1 MKKLI
6 LSLAAVAA
14 LASCATN
21 ENETPTTNYDLNEIR
36 VSSQALEATTKAP
49 FEGSTIDAT
58 DHVLLAY
65 VPTTITENNY
75 TTLYNSG
82 NSGDYIKFT
91 NNQATG
97 FCDATGNTPQPKYYP
112 ASGEVWI
119 CGLFPAAG
127 WTSLSET
134 ATHSIEGNTDIMAAA
149 QKKSVKGGEVQ
160 TLAFKHLLTKLNITF
175 IAETGAATQWGDV
188 TKIGSVGLLL
198 ALHWIFFYGSIKAS
212 NVSIGVVCLSLMSI
226 FTAIFEP
233 LINRHRISF
242 REILFSL
249 VAVLGIVLIFHFD
262 TRYRVGICMGVISS
276 ALASLFT
283 IVNKKV
289 AVNYTSSTMLLYEML
304 GGFLGLSCILPAY
317 LHYFPV
323 PSILPGAQ
331 DLIYL
336 LCLASVCTVGLYIL
350 QIQVLKVI
358 SAFTVNLSY
367 NLEPIYSIIGAML
380 IFQEAKDLNFSF
392 YLGLGLIVLSVV
404 LQTLNVLSQHHKF
417 IPSLYVKWKR

>member
-1 MKKLI
+1 MRSSSLSCIVFTLDSFYMKEAFIKLHLSILIAGGTGVFGKLISLNEGLLVWYRMMFASVMFFLLLSFLKKLRK
-6 LSLAAVAA
+6 V
-14 LASCATN
+14 
-21 ENETPTTNYDLNEIR
+21 
-36 VSSQALEATTKAP
+36 
-49 FEGSTIDAT
+49 
-58 DHVLLAY
+58 
-65 VPTTITENNY
+65 
-75 TTLYNSG
+75 TL
-82 NSGDYIKFT
+82 
-91 NNQATG
+91 
-97 FCDATGNTPQPKYYP
+97 
-112 ASGEVWI
+112 
-119 CGLFPAAG
+119 
-127 WTSLSET
+127 
-134 ATHSIEGNTDIMAAA
+134 
-149 QKKSVKGGEVQ
+149 
-160 TLAFKHLLTKLNITF
+160 
-175 IAETGAATQWGDV
+175 GDV

-233 LINRHRISF
+233 LINRHRISL

-331 DLIYL
+331 DLS
-336 LCLASVCTVGLYIL
+336 LASVCTVGLYIL

>member
-1 MKKLI
+1 
-6 LSLAAVAA
+6 
-14 LASCATN
+14 
-21 ENETPTTNYDLNEIR
+21 
-36 VSSQALEATTKAP
+36 
-49 FEGSTIDAT
+49 
-58 DHVLLAY
+58 
-65 VPTTITENNY
+65 
-75 TTLYNSG
+75 
-82 NSGDYIKFT
+82 
-91 NNQATG
+91 
-97 FCDATGNTPQPKYYP
+97 
-112 ASGEVWI
+112 
-119 CGLFPAAG
+119 
-127 WTSLSET
+127 
-134 ATHSIEGNTDIMAAA
+134 
-149 QKKSVKGGEVQ
+149 
-160 TLAFKHLLTKLNITF
+160 
-175 IAETGAATQWGDV
+175 
-188 TKIGSVGLLL
+188 
-198 ALHWIFFYGSIKAS
+198 
-212 NVSIGVVCLSLMSI
+212 MSI

-233 LINRHRISF
+233 LINRHRISL

-317 LHYFPV
+317 LHYFPA

-392 YLGLGLIVLSVV
+392 YLGLGLILLSVV

>member
-1 MKKLI
+1 MRSSSLSCIVFTLDSFYMKEAFIKLHLSILIAGGTGIFGKLISLNEGLLVWYRMMFASVMFFLLLSFLKKLRK
-6 LSLAAVAA
+6 V
-14 LASCATN
+14 
-21 ENETPTTNYDLNEIR
+21 
-36 VSSQALEATTKAP
+36 
-49 FEGSTIDAT
+49 
-58 DHVLLAY
+58 
-65 VPTTITENNY
+65 
-75 TTLYNSG
+75 TL
-82 NSGDYIKFT
+82 
-91 NNQATG
+91 
-97 FCDATGNTPQPKYYP
+97 
-112 ASGEVWI
+112 
-119 CGLFPAAG
+119 
-127 WTSLSET
+127 
-134 ATHSIEGNTDIMAAA
+134 
-149 QKKSVKGGEVQ
+149 
-160 TLAFKHLLTKLNITF
+160 
-175 IAETGAATQWGDV
+175 GDV

-233 LINRHRISF
+233 LINRHRISL

-304 GGFLGLSCILPAY
+304 GGFLGLSCILPFY
-317 LHYFPV
+317 LHHFPV
-323 PSILPGAQ
+323 SSILPGAQ

-336 LCLASVCTVGLYIL
+336 FCLASVCTVGLYIL

>member
-1 MKKLI
+1 MRSSSLSCIVFTLDSFYMKEAFIKLHLSILIAGGTGIFGKLISLNEGLLVWYRMMFASVMFFLLLSFLKKLRK
-6 LSLAAVAA
+6 V
-14 LASCATN
+14 
-21 ENETPTTNYDLNEIR
+21 
-36 VSSQALEATTKAP
+36 
-49 FEGSTIDAT
+49 
-58 DHVLLAY
+58 
-65 VPTTITENNY
+65 
-75 TTLYNSG
+75 TL
-82 NSGDYIKFT
+82 
-91 NNQATG
+91 
-97 FCDATGNTPQPKYYP
+97 
-112 ASGEVWI
+112 
-119 CGLFPAAG
+119 
-127 WTSLSET
+127 
-134 ATHSIEGNTDIMAAA
+134 
-149 QKKSVKGGEVQ
+149 
-160 TLAFKHLLTKLNITF
+160 
-175 IAETGAATQWGDV
+175 GDV

-233 LINRHRISF
+233 LINRHRISL

-350 QIQVLKVI
+350 HPNNIGRCGHICNASYAVKSTVRGQGVGKVI
-358 SAFTVNLSY
+358 VTDC
-367 NLEPIYSIIGAML
+367 LEKAKEIG
-380 IFQEAKDLNFSF
+380 FR
-392 YLGLGLIVLSVV
+392 V
-404 LQTLNVLSQHHKF
+404 LQFNAVVKSNTTALKLYQKLGFTQLGTIPGGFLNKDGVYEDIIVHYKEL
-417 IPSLYVKWKR
+417 

>member
-1 MKKLI
+1 MVPYDVRLRNVF
-6 LSLAAVAA
+6 SAAFVSEKAA
-14 LASCATN
+14 ES
-21 ENETPTTNYDLNEIR
+21 DLGR
-36 VSSQALEATTKAP
+36 C
-49 FEGSTIDAT
+49 
-58 DHVLLAY
+58 
-65 VPTTITENNY
+65 
-75 TTLYNSG
+75 
-82 NSGDYIKFT
+82 
-91 NNQATG
+91 NQ
-97 FCDATGNTPQPKYYP
+97 D
-112 ASGEVWI
+112 WL
-119 CGLFPAAG
+119 CG
-127 WTSLSET
+127 T
-134 ATHSIEGNTDIMAAA
+134 A
-149 QKKSVKGGEVQ
+149 
-160 TLAFKHLLTKLNITF
+160 
-175 IAETGAATQWGDV
+175 
-188 TKIGSVGLLL
+188 VGLALDILL
-198 ALHWIFFYGSIKAS
+198 WKYQSLQCIHRRG
-212 NVSIGVVCLSLMSI
+212 LSFADEH

-233 LINRHRISF
+233 LINRHRISL

-336 LCLASVCTVGLYIL
+336 FCLASVCTVGLYIL

>member
-1 MKKLI
+1 MKEAFIKLHLSILIAGGTGIFGKLISLNEGLLVWYRMMFASVMFFLLLSFLKKLRK
-6 LSLAAVAA
+6 V
-14 LASCATN
+14 
-21 ENETPTTNYDLNEIR
+21 
-36 VSSQALEATTKAP
+36 
-49 FEGSTIDAT
+49 
-58 DHVLLAY
+58 
-65 VPTTITENNY
+65 
-75 TTLYNSG
+75 TL
-82 NSGDYIKFT
+82 
-91 NNQATG
+91 
-97 FCDATGNTPQPKYYP
+97 
-112 ASGEVWI
+112 
-119 CGLFPAAG
+119 
-127 WTSLSET
+127 
-134 ATHSIEGNTDIMAAA
+134 
-149 QKKSVKGGEVQ
+149 
-160 TLAFKHLLTKLNITF
+160 
-175 IAETGAATQWGDV
+175 GDV

-233 LINRHRISF
+233 LINRHRISL

-331 DLIYL
+331 DFDFTWLFA
-336 LCLASVCTVGLYIL
+336 LALHVCTVGLYIL

>member
-1 MKKLI
+1 MKEAFIKLHLSILLAGGTGIFGKLI
-6 LSLAAVAA
+6 
-14 LASCATN
+14 
-21 ENETPTTNYDLNEIR
+21 
-36 VSSQALEATTKAP
+36 
-49 FEGSTIDAT
+49 
-58 DHVLLAY
+58 
-65 VPTTITENNY
+65 
-75 TTLYNSG
+75 
-82 NSGDYIKFT
+82 
-91 NNQATG
+91 
-97 FCDATGNTPQPKYYP
+97 
-112 ASGEVWI
+112 
-119 CGLFPAAG
+119 
-127 WTSLSET
+127 SLSEF
-134 ATHSIEGNTDIMAAA
+134 MLVWYRMLFAAI
-149 QKKSVKGGEVQ
+149 
-160 TLAFKHLLTKLNITF
+160 LFLLVLKVSGSLRRVTRH
-175 IAETGAATQWGDV
+175 DV
-188 TKIGSVGLLL
+188 VKIGAVGILL
-198 ALHWIFFYGSIKAS
+198 ALHWVFFYGSIKAS

-233 LINRHRISF
+233 LINRHRISL

-249 VAVLGIVLIFHFD
+249 VAVGGIVLIFHFD
-262 TRYRVGICMGVISS
+262 TRYRTGVCMGVISS

-289 AVNYTSSTMLLYEML
+289 AVNYTSSTMLMYEML

-323 PSILPGAQ
+323 SSILPGAQ

-380 IFQEAKDLNFSF
+380 IFQEAKYLNFSF

-417 IPSLYVKWKR
+417 VPSLYVKWKR